1 MPIGYADGWLRK
13 MQGFS
18 ILVEGERCEIVG
30 RVCMDQLMIRL
41 PRAFAVGTPVTLIG
55 ENHGEQIT
63 MQDVADQL
71 ETIHYEVACT
81 LSARVPREYK
91 S

>member
-1 MPIGYADGWLRK
+1 
-13 MQGFS
+13 
-18 ILVEGERCEIVG
+18 
-30 RVCMDQLMIRL
+30 
-41 PRAFAVGTPVTLIG
+41 IG
-55 ENHGEQIT
+55 ENHGKRIT